1 MAKQKFK
8 GHKLMKSLPEYACL
22 HASRFIAGYG
32 IERAEIVAKLTL
44 QKIRAKQAYMDKTY
58 GGDIIKCKAHP
69 LYQGKGKPD
78 FACSVCW
85 DIFALAH
92 KNDKKE
98 QHDP

>member
-1 MAKQKFK
+1 MTKKKFK

-58 GGDIIKCKAHP
+58 GGDIIKCKDHF
-69 LYQGKGKPD
+69 LYQGKGKPCHS
-78 FACSVCW
+78 CSVCW
-85 DIFALAH
+85 EIWAANH
-92 KNDKKE
+92 RQEE
-98 QHDP
+98 Q